1 MAVLIKSA
9 QAAFKL
15 IQIVPKENPALTVSF
30 QALGCRLN
38 QSESGALS
46 GGFDA
51 AGFRVLAPNVPADLC
66 VINTCSVTNQAESK
80 CRALIRRILKKNPQT
95 FIALTGCYAQSGVDV
110 LRQMPGVDLIAG
122 TDHKMSLPQLVQGII
137 QGYSGS
143 GAPLQKRD
151 KPLVFHNPKISR
163 SEFTVPN
170 LSVFDHTTRPNV
182 KIQDGCDFF
191 CTFCIIPYT
200 RGRSR
205 SRNFEDVILEASIW
219 AARGHREIV
228 LTGVNLGEY
237 ESQGQ
242 NLVNL
247 IQALEGIEG
256 LQRIRIS
263 SIEPTTVSPALLHL
277 MHSSKKLCS
286 YLHLPLQSGS
296 DAILSAMDRRYSRQA
311 YMDFV
316 QEAIISVPNLGL
328 GTDVM
333 VGFPGEDEADFDETV
348 SLIRTL
354 PFSYLHVFPYSRRKG
369 TRVTRGNLVPVHP
382 TVIKQRTKILCDLS
396 NRLRS
401 TFYRSSIGKTV
412 SVLFENKN
420 RDGLFTGLTENYI
433 RVGVETNEDLSG
445 FVKSVRIE
453 TENEGLALG
462 RLLAS

>member
-51 AGFRVLAPNVPADLC
+51 AGFRVLAPNVSADLC

-110 LRQMPGVDLIAG
+110 LRLMPGVDLIAG

-143 GAPLQKRD
+143 GAPLQKREN
-151 KPLVFHNPKISR
+151 PLVFHNPKISR

-242 NLVNL
+242 DLVSL
-247 IQALEGIEG
+247 IQALEGIEY

-311 YMDFV
+311 YMNFV
-316 QEAIISVPNLGL
+316 QEAITSVPNLGL

-333 VGFPGEDEADFDETV
+333 VGFPGEDEADFDETI
-348 SLIRTL
+348 SLIRAF

-401 TFYRSSIGKTV
+401 TFYRSSFGKTV

-445 FVKSVRIE
+445 FVKSVRID

-462 RLLAS
+462 RLFAS